1 MIDEKSLRLGN
12 YVMYENTAHVVE
24 ELRGRNNTIVTRWI
38 KGTDHYIHTADELDP
53 IPLTEEILLKCGFEK
68 DDNGLDMCDPEYEDW
83 FEMGFPG
90 IGRLSEA
97 EGNSIVD
104 DSGEIRI
111 NYLHQLQ
118 NLIYCLSGK
127 ELEVKL

>member
-12 YVMYENTAHVVE
+12 CVMYENTTHVVE

-38 KGTDHYIHTADELDP
+38 KGTDHCIHTADELDP
-53 IPLTEEILLKCGFEK
+53 IPLTEEILLKCGFTK
-68 DDNGLDMCDPEYEDW
+68 DDNGLDMYDPRYEDW
-83 FEMGFPG
+83 LEMGFPV

-97 EGNSIVD
+97 EGDSLVD

-111 NYLHQLQ
+111 NYLHELQ
-118 NLIYCLSGK
+118 NLIYCLTGK
-127 ELEVKL
+127 ELKVNI